1 MSAGTP
7 ILLERDNVNDEMV
20 ILSRWLVQDGE
31 RVEEGMLIAEV
42 ETSKANVD
50 VTAPNA
56 GYLRWNCSEKAD
68 IAYTEPIGYIFGEPR
83 TACTSEPAQN
93 AKVEAPSSQLVA
105 TVMEHPLPGISTDQ
119 AERTSVINLPVFSSS
134 TDHPLRFSRRAMELL
149 IEHQIPEDRFSGKTL
164 VRADDVLAHIEGQ
177 LNQAA
182 IASGTK
188 ESTSKKLQQGP
199 STVMPK
205 LAVTE
210 LPLSRMKRS
219 EVQALSAGASNT
231 LPSSV
236 SVTCLT
242 TGLRRAL
249 EANPIVAGNAG
260 AVVVYEAA
268 RLLRKYPVFNATYR
282 PGMTL
287 AYEQVNIGYA
297 MDDGRGLKVAIL
309 RDCDHKSLSEITS
322 ELRELTLAYLDD
334 KLTPTQVTGG
344 TFTVSDLSGF
354 GVANFVPLI
363 SEDQGAILG
372 LGSEQ
377 YLPGSRDGLYTLTL
391 GFDHQLSEGRTAALF
406 LNDLKDRLLH
416 YEKAMGDR
424 TPESVPTCAR
434 CGRGTSDLPD
444 SKSYLVQSVVPPG
457 YLCNLCIAGF

>member
-1 MSAGTP
+1 MSVGTP

-31 RVEEGMLIAEV
+31 RVEEGTLIAEV

-50 VTAPNA
+50 VQAPNA
-56 GYLRWNCSEKAD
+56 GYLRWNCAEKAD
-68 IAYTEPIGYIFGEPR
+68 IAYTEPIGYILGEPVPKG
-83 TACTSEPAQN
+83 AYEAAQN
-93 AKVEAPSSQLVA
+93 AKVEVAPSHLVA
-105 TVMEHPLPGISTDQ
+105 TVMERPLSGISAVQ
-119 AERTSVINLPVFSSS
+119 VQRTSVTNLPVFSSS
-134 TDHPLRFSRRAMELL
+134 ADHPPRFSRRALEFLK
-149 IEHQIPEDRFSGKTL
+149 EHQISEDRFAGRTL
-164 VRADDVLAHIEGQ
+164 VRADDVLAHIEGRPGR
-177 LNQAA
+177 A
-182 IASGTK
+182 ASGIK
-188 ESTSKKLQQGP
+188 DPTSKKMRQDP
-199 STVMPK
+199 STPMPK

-231 LPSSV
+231 LPSAV
-236 SVTCLT
+236 SVMCLT

-249 EANPIVAGNAG
+249 EANPIVAGSVG

-268 RLLRKYPVFNATYR
+268 RLLRKYPVFNATHR
-282 PGMTL
+282 PGMIL

-309 RDCDHKSLSEITS
+309 QDCDRKSLSEITS

-377 YLPGSRDGLYTLTL
+377 YLPGSKDGFYTLTL

-416 YEKAMGDR
+416 YERAMGDR
-424 TPESVPTCAR
+424 APESIPTCAR
-434 CGRGTSDLPD
+434 CGRGTPDLPD